1 MKTNFQIISQLVDEI
16 ERRQLN
22 IAPSYQQLVP
32 LAYAIANETSED
44 GRPLFHRLCQLTPDY
59 RQAQADLLYSQ
70 ALTRRNDHS
79 GLSTLYLLAQQA
91 GLPIEEKCKNAK
103 MQGGF
108 SLTHTHVPN
117 ISEEEE
123 APGISGTGTINHSDP
138 LSPLPT
144 FAPYAWPDLLCR
156 IMDSAG
162 QSDAQRDL
170 LLLTSF
176 GVLGSC
182 ISGNVSVLYS
192 GSSYYPN
199 LQFIAVAPPAS
210 GKGVMGLV
218 RTLAEPFHQE
228 LREAYRKSLQTYE
241 QELTRLNTLGKEK
254 KNEEMPD
261 KPVNKVYLIPGNNSG
276 TGIMQ
281 NIIDSDGNGLIFELE
296 ADTLTTAIESE
307 HGKWSDTLRTAFDHQ
322 RLSYNRRGNGGEYRE
337 TDTVRLSLVVSG
349 TPQQVILLIPS
360 PENGLFSRQL
370 FYYKSGVRHWINQLS
385 SHPVN
390 LQQVFKGYAR
400 EWYRQVKLLRR
411 LGQFSLTL
419 TDEQIDAFND
429 KFSRLY
435 ERTQIINSADM
446 PSSVNRLAI
455 NLIRIMSI
463 VATLRMLEAYEAQG
477 QTGDRPRSL
486 PYARPA
492 DDLQPENKKDGLI
505 SHWELSIRPDDFD
518 AVLGMVDVLYD
529 HITHILSFLPSG
541 QISRRSNSEQD
552 RFFAALPTTFT
563 RQDIT
568 DVAERM
574 NITANTAI
582 SWVQRLSHR
591 PDSPIQRTVR
601 GEYIFVKREKL

>member
-1 MKTNFQIISQLVDEI
+1 MKNENMKTNSQIISQLVDEI

-32 LAYAIANETSED
+32 LAYATASASLPPTTGKPRPTSSTRKPSPGATTTAD
-44 GRPLFHRLCQLTPDY
+44 SAPSTSSPS
-59 RQAQADLLYSQ
+59 RQASP
-70 ALTRRNDHS
+70 S
-79 GLSTLYLLAQQA
+79 
-91 GLPIEEKCKNAK
+91 KKNAK
-103 MQGGF
+103 MQGCF
-108 SLTHTHVPN
+108 SLTYTRVPN

-144 FAPYAWPDLLCR
+144 FAPHAWPDLLCR
-156 IMDSAG
+156 IMDTAG

-228 LREAYRKSLQTYE
+228 LREAYRKALQTYE

-261 KPVNKVYLIPGNNSG
+261 KPGNKVYLIPGNNSG

-390 LQQVFKGYAR
+390 RQQVFKGYAR
-400 EWYRQVKLLRR
+400 EWYRQVQHLRR

-492 DDLQPENKKDGLI
+492 DDQQPENKKDGLI

-518 AVLGMVDVLYD
+518 AVLGKSSTVQLTVTKRRFSTHKAKLY
-529 HITHILSFLPSG
+529 I
-541 QISRRSNSEQD
+541 EK
-552 RFFAALPTTFT
+552 
-563 RQDIT
+563 
-568 DVAERM
+568 
-574 NITANTAI
+574 
-582 SWVQRLSHR
+582 
-591 PDSPIQRTVR
+591 PI
-601 GEYIFVKREKL
+601 GF

>member
-1 MKTNFQIISQLVDEI
+1 MKNENMKTNSQIISQLVDEI

-32 LAYAIANETSED
+32 LAYATASASLPPTTGKPRPTSSTRKPSPGATTTAD
-44 GRPLFHRLCQLTPDY
+44 SAPSTSSPS
-59 RQAQADLLYSQ
+59 RQASP
-70 ALTRRNDHS
+70 S
-79 GLSTLYLLAQQA
+79 
-91 GLPIEEKCKNAK
+91 KKNAK

-108 SLTHTHVPN
+108 SLTYTRVPN

-144 FAPYAWPDLLCR
+144 FAPHAWPDLLCR
-156 IMDSAG
+156 IMDTAG

-228 LREAYRKSLQTYE
+228 LREAYRKALQTYE

-261 KPVNKVYLIPGNNSG
+261 KPGNKVYLIPGNNSG

-390 LQQVFKGYAR
+390 RQQVFKGYAR
-400 EWYRQVKLLRR
+400 EWYRQVQHLRR

-492 DDLQPENKKDGLI
+492 DDQQPENKKDGLI

-518 AVLGMVDVLYD
+518 AVLGMVD
-529 HITHILSFLPSG
+529 ILSFLPSG

-552 RFFAALPTTFT
+552 RFFAALPPPSP
-563 RQDIT
+563 
-568 DVAERM
+568 ARM
-574 NITANTAI
+574 
-582 SWVQRLSHR
+582 
-591 PDSPIQRTVR
+591 SPM
-601 GEYIFVKREKL
+601 

>member
-1 MKTNFQIISQLVDEI
+1 
-16 ERRQLN
+16 
-22 IAPSYQQLVP
+22 
-32 LAYAIANETSED
+32 
-44 GRPLFHRLCQLTPDY
+44 
-59 RQAQADLLYSQ
+59 
-70 ALTRRNDHS
+70 
-79 GLSTLYLLAQQA
+79 
-91 GLPIEEKCKNAK
+91 

-108 SLTHTHVPN
+108 SLTYTRVPN

-144 FAPYAWPDLLCR
+144 FAPHPWPDLLCR
-156 IMDSAG
+156 IMDTAG

-228 LREAYRKSLQTYE
+228 LREAYRKALQTYE

-261 KPVNKVYLIPGNNSG
+261 KPGNKVYLIPGNNSG
-276 TGIMQ
+276 TDIMQ

-296 ADTLTTAIESE
+296 A
-307 HGKWSDTLRTAFDHQ
+307 DTLRTAFDHQ

-390 LQQVFKGYAR
+390 RQQVFKGYAR
-400 EWYRQVKLLRR
+400 EWYRQVQHLRR

-492 DDLQPENKKDGLI
+492 DDQQPENKKDGLI

-552 RFFAALPTTFT
+552 RFFAALPPPSP
-563 RQDIT
+563 
-568 DVAERM
+568 ARM
-574 NITANTAI
+574 
-582 SWVQRLSHR
+582 
-591 PDSPIQRTVR
+591 SPM
-601 GEYIFVKREKL
+601 

>member
-1 MKTNFQIISQLVDEI
+1 MKNENMKTNSQIISQLVDEI

-32 LAYAIANETSED
+32 LAYATASASLPPTTGKPRPTSSTRKPSPGATTTAD
-44 GRPLFHRLCQLTPDY
+44 SAPSTSSPS
-59 RQAQADLLYSQ
+59 RQTSP
-70 ALTRRNDHS
+70 S
-79 GLSTLYLLAQQA
+79 
-91 GLPIEEKCKNAK
+91 KKNAK

-108 SLTHTHVPN
+108 SLTYTRVPN

-144 FAPYAWPDLLCR
+144 FAPHAWPDLLCR
-156 IMDSAG
+156 IMDTAG

-228 LREAYRKSLQTYE
+228 LREAYRKALQTYE

-261 KPVNKVYLIPGNNSG
+261 KPGNKVYLIPGNNSG

-390 LQQVFKGYAR
+390 RQQVFKGYAR
-400 EWYRQVKLLRR
+400 EWYRQVQHLRR

-492 DDLQPENKKDGLI
+492 DDQQPENKKDGLI

-518 AVLGMVDVLYD
+518 AVLGMVD
-529 HITHILSFLPSG
+529 ILSFLPSG

-552 RFFAALPTTFT
+552 RFFAALPPPSP
-563 RQDIT
+563 
-568 DVAERM
+568 ARM
-574 NITANTAI
+574 
-582 SWVQRLSHR
+582 
-591 PDSPIQRTVR
+591 SPM
-601 GEYIFVKREKL
+601 